1 MSAYLVDVV
10 HIDLLV
16 EVVTRGP
23 KGWPVGPSR
32 PWDVPLYLDDDLRFP
47 ANELTTDAIGRELWR
62 ENLKSIN
69 ARYPDTIDDP
79 DAIPGPA
86 GVGPAQIEAYRFTR
100 INPQLTAGEAAKAIH
115 CLRYQSCEHPGWE
128 KSRAAEILLAVEARL
143 VTLLPGYD
151 TSPWEWTARTAVE
164 SAYAQAT
171 V

>member
-1 MSAYLVDVV
+1 MSAYLVDKV
-10 HIDLLV
+10 HIDLLAD
-16 EVVTRGP
+16 VVRRGP
-23 KGWPVGPSR
+23 DGWIVSPSR
-32 PWDVPLYLDDDLRFP
+32 PWDVPLYLDDDLR
-47 ANELTTDAIGRELWR
+47 TRDAIGLELWR
-62 ENLKSIN
+62 ENLRSIN

-100 INPQLTAGEAAKAIH
+100 INPRLTAGEAAKAIA
-115 CLRYQSCEHPGWE
+115 CLRYQSCEHKGWE
-128 KSRAAEILLAVEARL
+128 KSRAAEILRQVEEL
-143 VTLLPGYD
+143 LLTLLPGYD